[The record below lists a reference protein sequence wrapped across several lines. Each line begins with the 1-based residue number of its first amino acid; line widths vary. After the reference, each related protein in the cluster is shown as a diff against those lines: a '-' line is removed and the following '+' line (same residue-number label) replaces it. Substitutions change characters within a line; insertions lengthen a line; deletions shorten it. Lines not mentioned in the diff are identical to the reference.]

1 MNPTPR
7 DHDRRPGDGEQET
20 APPTG
25 TAGSPF
31 DDYTAP
37 LSTAGPEPTTA
48 PEPGPDPQDPARPE
62 PVGADEPDAAEP
74 GETDPDEAGGLAWSR
89 SAAGERDREPVLPD
103 QRTEAFDD
111 KTEVLQIP
119 AADRRVLDPEADLP
133 DGEPMSYATRRLP
146 TYEELSAE
154 RPVPA
159 PMPLPE
165 PDEDLDQA
173 WEREEQRSRDVEG
186 PAPVEVTDDRR
197 GTLGVGLLILR
208 VVLGLVMIG
217 HGLQKLT
224 GWFNGPGIDG
234 FKDFLELTGYD
245 YPSVFAYLTPIT
257 EVVAGAMLVVGVI
270 TPVAAAA
277 VIAVLINA
285 WCVMKTGTGWRDF
298 FGDAGAAQPVSG
310 VELES
315 ILLLMAVGVGLA
327 GPGRISADFS
337 RGWARRPAW
346 GSAGLVVLGIAAGIV
361 TWWVFQGTN
370 PL

>member
-25 TAGSPF
+25 TADSPF
-31 DDYTAP
+31 DDHTAP
-37 LSTAGPEPTTA
+37 LTAAAAEPETPEPTPA
-48 PEPGPDPQDPARPE
+48 PGPSS
-62 PVGADEPDAAEP
+62 GAPDEPDAPGGDEP
-74 GETDPDEAGGLAWSR
+74 DALAWSR
-89 SAAGERDREPVLPD
+89 TDPGARAEGPVLPD

-119 AADRRVLDPEADLP
+119 GADRRVLDPEADLP
-133 DGEPMSYATRRLP
+133 DGEPMTYATRRLP

-154 RPVPA
+154 RPVPV
-159 PMPLPE
+159 PVPLPE
-165 PDEDLDQA
+165 PDDDLDQA
-173 WEREEQRSRDVEG
+173 WDREEQRSRDIEG
-186 PAPVEVTDDRR
+186 PAPVTVTEDRR

-208 VVLGLVMIG
+208 AVLGLIMIG

-224 GWFNGPGIDG
+224 GWLNGPGIDG
-234 FKDFLELTGYD
+234 FKDFLQSTGYD

-257 EVVAGAMLVVGVI
+257 EVVAGAMLVVGVF

-285 WCVMKTGTGWRDF
+285 WCVMKSGTGWTDF
-298 FGDAGAAQPVSG
+298 FGDPETGGMVPG

-346 GSAGLVVLGIAAGIV
+346 GSTGLVVLGIAAGIV

>member
-1 MNPTPR
+1 VNPTPR

-20 APPTG
+20 PPPTG
-25 TAGSPF
+25 TADSPF
-31 DDYTAP
+31 DDHTAP
-37 LSTAGPEPTTA
+37 LAAAGPDPA
-48 PEPGPDPQDPARPE
+48 PPSAPGPDDQTPPAADPE
-62 PVGADEPDAAEP
+62 LDP
-74 GETDPDEAGGLAWSR
+74 GEADGLAWSR
-89 SAAGERDREPVLPD
+89 SGTPAPEEGPVLPD

-111 KTEVLQIP
+111 KTEVLQVP

-146 TYEELSAE
+146 TYEELSAD

-159 PMPLPE
+159 PVPLPE
-165 PDEDLDQA
+165 ADDDLDQA
-173 WEREEQRSRDVEG
+173 WDREEQRAHQVEG

-208 VVLGLVMIG
+208 AVLGLVMIG

-234 FKDFLELTGYD
+234 FKDFLDSVGYD
-245 YPSVFAYLTPIT
+245 YASVFAYLTPIT
-257 EVVAGAMLVVGVI
+257 EVVAGVLLVVGVI

-285 WCVMKTGTGWRDF
+285 WCVMKSGTGWRDV
-298 FGDAGAAQPVSG
+298 FGDPESG
-310 VELES
+310 GQVPGIELES
-315 ILLLMAVGVGLA
+315 ILLLMAIGVGLA

-346 GSAGLVVLGIAAGIV
+346 GSTGIVVLGIAAGIV